1 MLGKASWFCVE
12 CRQLEDALDHKNAE
26 LIDLRKAAL
35 EHAVASPIKP
45 SSHLQSALGA
55 WGNAVDPLARQQ
67 EGATSSEAGP
77 GAGPLDQQGLHQ
89 TPPSAHSSHGY
100 TSGIVCAFLQNPTV
114 LQRC

>member
-1 MLGKASWFCVE
+1 MHNEHIDRMHNAGRLDNLDGGSTQLWWC

-55 WGNAVDPLARQQ
+55 WGNGVQASAR
-67 EGATSSEAGP
+67 
-77 GAGPLDQQGLHQ
+77 
-89 TPPSAHSSHGY
+89 SAD
-100 TSGIVCAFLQNPTV
+100 LQ
-114 LQRC
+114 

>member
-1 MLGKASWFCVE
+1 ML

-67 EGATSSEAGP
+67 EGASSS
-77 GAGPLDQQGLHQ
+77 GAGPSDQQGFHQ
-89 TPPSAHSSHGY
+89 TPSSAQSSHGY
-100 TSGIVCAFLQNPTV
+100 TSGIVCVPCQGITYPKYEP
-114 LQRC
+114 

>member
-1 MLGKASWFCVE
+1 MLVG

-67 EGATSSEAGP
+67 EGASSSDA
-77 GAGPLDQQGLHQ
+77 GAGLVDQQGFQ
-89 TPPSAHSSHGY
+89 RTPLSAHSSHGY
-100 TSGIVCAFLQNPTV
+100 TSGTV
-114 LQRC
+114 LHPLLLTSTALVELVQFDRDD

>member
-1 MLGKASWFCVE
+1 LRS

-55 WGNAVDPLARQQ
+55 WGNAVQASAR
-67 EGATSSEAGP
+67 
-77 GAGPLDQQGLHQ
+77 
-89 TPPSAHSSHGY
+89 SAHCRY
-100 TSGIVCAFLQNPTV
+100 IAPDNMY
-114 LQRC
+114 

>member
-1 MLGKASWFCVE
+1 MQSQLPIFDLQCVWV

-55 WGNAVDPLARQQ
+55 WGNAVEPLARQPEGAGSSGAEHLDQ
-67 EGATSSEAGP
+67 EGF
-77 GAGPLDQQGLHQ
+77 HQ
-89 TPPSAHSSHGY
+89 TPSSAQTSHGY
-100 TSGIVCAFLQNPTV
+100 TSGIVCALPAGICIEQP
-114 LQRC
+114 